1 VSSAFWPCSGFM
13 LRAAN
18 KAGVCREGA
27 KGAASPSTGSHVRQT
42 VAMSQIFI
50 ARLQEIQRVH
60 IPHSR
65 CSHSIQKK
73 APNSGARWVF

>member
-1 VSSAFWPCSGFM
+1 
-13 LRAAN
+13 
-18 KAGVCREGA
+18 
-27 KGAASPSTGSHVRQT
+27 
-42 VAMSQIFI
+42 MSQIFI

-73 APNSGARWVF
+73 LRTVELASAFLGENEHGLVSVKT